1 MAAKAP
7 EDLEAVYRE
16 RGLLKRSV
24 YPEDVAVAV
33 AWFASD
39 RSSKS
44 TGNIINVD
52 AGHASAFTR

>member
-7 EDLEAVYRE
+7 EDLEAVCCE
-16 RGLLKRSV
+16 SSLLKRSV

-33 AWFASD
+33 ARFASD

-44 TGNIINVD
+44 AGDIINVG
-52 AGHASAFTR
+52 AGHAPAFTR